1 MNTTATRS
9 RAPERADSVCA
20 DAVDLARAAAIEE
33 AGADLVG
40 DYLGH
45 EPDGER
51 VVTHYFA
58 SMYPGYV
65 GWRWAVTLARASRAK
80 VATVDEV
87 VLLPGDDALLPP
99 AWVPW
104 QERLRPGDLGVGD
117 ILPTTADDDR
127 LLPAYAATEGAEQA
141 ERRLI
146 GEVVD
151 EHDVVIELGLGR
163 ERVLSPIGRD
173 DAVDRWYAG
182 DRGPEAPI
190 AKAAPAACGTCG
202 FWLPLAGAL
211 RGFFGVCANE
221 FAPDDA
227 RVVSADHGC
236 GGHSEGLVLIPTP
249 ERSPVHQPWGGAV
262 ADDYE
267 VVVGEEP
274 PGPESAAEELGHS

>member
-1 MNTTATRS
+1 MTPTATRS
-9 RAPERADSVCA
+9 RPSEQADSVLA
-20 DAVDLARAAAIEE
+20 EAVDVARAAVVEE

-45 EPDGER
+45 EADDER

-58 SMYPGYV
+58 SLEPSYV
-65 GWRWAVTLARASRAK
+65 GWRWAATLARASRAK
-80 VATVDEV
+80 TVTVDEV
-87 VLLPGDDALLPP
+87 VLLPGEGALLPP

-117 ILPTTADDDR
+117 ILPTTIDDDR
-127 LLPAYAATEGAEQA
+127 LVPAYAAVEDP
-141 ERRLI
+141 
-146 GEVVD
+146 EVQHVAD
-151 EHDVVIELGLGR
+151 ELGLGR
-163 ERVLSPIGRD
+163 VRVLSPIGRD
-173 DAVDRWYAG
+173 DAVDRWYVG

-190 AKAAPAACGTCG
+190 AKAAPATCGTCG

-236 GGHSEGLVLIPTP
+236 GGHSEGLVLTPTP
-249 ERSPVHQPWGGAV
+249 APTPHHVEGGAV

-274 PGPESAAEELGHS
+274 TIPEPATEELGHS

>member
-1 MNTTATRS
+1 MTPTATRT
-9 RAPERADSVCA
+9 RTTERADAVCA
-20 DAVDLARAAAIEE
+20 EAVDLARDAVIEE

-40 DYLGH
+40 DYLGL
-45 EPDGER
+45 EADEER

-58 SMYPGYV
+58 SLDPAYV
-65 GWRWAVTLARASRAK
+65 GWRWAATLARASRAK
-80 VATVDEV
+80 TATVDEV
-87 VLLPGDDALLPP
+87 VLLPGDGALLPP

-127 LLPAYAATEGAEQA
+127 LVPAYAVLEDPDVE
-141 ERRLI
+141 
-146 GEVVD
+146 EVAY
-151 EHDVVIELGLGR
+151 ELGLGR
-163 ERVLSPIGRD
+163 VRVLSPIGRD
-173 DAVDRWYAG
+173 DALDRWYSA

-190 AKAAPAACGTCG
+190 AKAAPATCGTCG

-211 RGFFGVCANE
+211 RGFFGACANE

-236 GGHSEGLVLIPTP
+236 GGHSEGLVLMPTP
-249 ERSPVHQPWGGAV
+249 AQTSGGAV

-274 PGPESAAEELGHS
+274 TLAEPATEELGHS

>member
-1 MNTTATRS
+1 MSPTATRT
-9 RAPERADSVCA
+9 RAVDRPDAVCS
-20 DAVDLARAAAIEE
+20 DAVDVARAVVVEE
-33 AGADLVG
+33 ASEAFVGSHQGVEADA
-40 DYLGH
+40 D
-45 EPDGER
+45 R
-51 VVTHYFA
+51 VVTHYFECLD
-58 SMYPGYV
+58 PGYV
-65 GWRWAVTLARASRAK
+65 GWRWAATVTRAPRSK
-80 VATVDEV
+80 TVTVDEV
-87 VLLPGDDALLPP
+87 VLLPGEGALTPP

-117 ILPTTADDDR
+117 ILPTTVDDDR
-127 LLPAYAATEGAEQA
+127 LVPAYAATEGDDGEDRLEGASAET
-141 ERRLI
+141 E
-146 GEVVD
+146 
-151 EHDVVIELGLGR
+151 DVTFALGLGR
-163 ERVLSPIGRD
+163 LRVLSPIGRD

-190 AKAAPAACGTCG
+190 AKAAPATCGTCG

-236 GGHSEGLVLIPTP
+236 GGHSEGLVL
-249 ERSPVHQPWGGAV
+249 SPKLEWSAGGAV

-274 PGPESAAEELGHS
+274 LVAEQVTEELGHS